1 MLCKR
6 IIVKMLKKNN
16 LSDQAYD
23 ELVRRIVSGTFPAG
37 RMLQEEKL
45 SSEFGISRT
54 PVREALQR
62 LSAEGLVEQLPR
74 RGYRVSLP
82 DEEALKELY
91 ECRTRLELMALNL
104 ALGEIPEQE
113 IFVLEKK
120 LKNASGEKNP
130 ALSLEA
136 DTEMHSL
143 IMDFSGNRYLAA
155 LIRQFMMKTAPF
167 RSYRNQ
173 KNLEENNEERLQILD
188 AIRERNLKK
197 ASRLLKE
204 HILPGNCPGK
214 KSA

>member
-1 MLCKR
+1 
-6 IIVKMLKKNN
+6 MLKKNN

-91 ECRTRLELMALNL
+91 ECRTGLELMALNL

-113 IFVLEKK
+113 IFALEK
-120 LKNASGEKNP
+120 N
-130 ALSLEA
+130 
-136 DTEMHSL
+136 
-143 IMDFSGNRYLAA
+143 
-155 LIRQFMMKTAPF
+155 
-167 RSYRNQ
+167 
-173 KNLEENNEERLQILD
+173 
-188 AIRERNLKK
+188 
-197 ASRLLKE
+197 
-204 HILPGNCPGK
+204 
-214 KSA
+214 

>member
-91 ECRTRLELMALNL
+91 ECRTGLELMALNL

-113 IFVLEKK
+113 IFALEKK
-120 LKNASGEKNP
+120 TEKRFRGKESRTLARSGYGNAFADNGFQRKSLSGRSDPAVHDEDGSLPFLPQSEK
-130 ALSLEA
+130 S
-136 DTEMHSL
+136 
-143 IMDFSGNRYLAA
+143 
-155 LIRQFMMKTAPF
+155 
-167 RSYRNQ
+167 
-173 KNLEENNEERLQILD
+173 
-188 AIRERNLKK
+188 
-197 ASRLLKE
+197 
-204 HILPGNCPGK
+204 
-214 KSA
+214 